1 MIIKE
6 KDLQKVSSAMAVA
19 GQKQE
24 QNVAFFLRREFK
36 DHPQVFVI
44 NDYKFSFNN
53 ETAQIDH
60 LIIYPFGFLLIES
73 KSISGEVKVNDLG
86 EWTRSSNSNWF
97 GMPSP
102 IKQAELQQKLLREL
116 LHHHRADILGKLLG
130 FKQQS
135 FEMRKWNILCAVSS
149 NSIIDRESIPKNI
162 SDVVVK
168 SEFLIDRIN
177 KVMDLKSPL
186 KRAFSISDVRPA
198 FSDDELKSITD
209 FLIKNTSSKANKVK
223 KKESQ
228 KEERKVITP
237 FQNNNILKCKKC
249 NESENFTAQYGRYG
263 YFINCNECNTNTA
276 MKMPCIQCKSKSTKV
291 TKSKESYT
299 LICSECSGQVHLFFS
314 YGIK

>member
-1 MIIKE
+1 MIIKD
-6 KDLQKVSSAMAVA
+6 KDLQKVRSAMAVA

-86 EWTRSSNSNWF
+86 EWTRSSNSKWF

-223 KKESQ
+223 KKESKAVEEIQ
-228 KEERKVITP
+228 KEG
-237 FQNNNILKCKKC
+237 ILKCKKC
-249 NESENFTAQYGRYG
+249 NGVSNFTAEYGRYG
-263 YFINCNECNTNTA
+263 YFINCKTCDTNTS
-276 MKMPCIQCKSKSTKV
+276 MKIPCLECKSKNTKV
-291 TKSKESYT
+291 SKNKEIYT
-299 LICSECSGQVHLFFS
+299 LNCSDCDKQLQLIS
-314 YGIK
+314 

>member
-6 KDLQKVSSAMAVA
+6 KDLQNVKSATAVA

-24 QNVAFFLRREFK
+24 QDVAFFLRREFK
-36 DHPQVFVI
+36 DHPQVLVI
-44 NDYKFSFNN
+44 NDYKFSFDD

-60 LIIYPFGFLLIES
+60 LIVYPYGCLLIES
-73 KSISGEVKVNDLG
+73 KSIRGEVKVNALG

-223 KKESQ
+223 KKESKAVDIIQ
-228 KEERKVITP
+228 KEG
-237 FQNNNILKCKKC
+237 ILKCKKC
-249 NESENFTAQYGRYG
+249 NDVSNFTAEYGRYG
-263 YFINCNECNTNTA
+263 YFINCKTCDTNTS
-276 MKMPCIQCKSKSTKV
+276 MKIPCLECKSKNTKV
-291 TKSKESYT
+291 SKNKEIYT
-299 LICSECSGQVHLFFS
+299 LNCSDCDKKLQLIS
-314 YGIK
+314 